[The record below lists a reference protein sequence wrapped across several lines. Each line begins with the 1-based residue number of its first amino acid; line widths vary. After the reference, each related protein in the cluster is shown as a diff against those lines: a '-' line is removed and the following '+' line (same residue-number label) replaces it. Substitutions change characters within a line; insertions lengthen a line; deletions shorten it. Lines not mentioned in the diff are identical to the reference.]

1 MMRYFTVMVVTTVVV
16 WLATGTVLTL
26 AGHGDAVPV
35 LGPDR
40 RQAARRFVTLIDALY
55 EAGTRLVVRA
65 AAEPEALYPKGD
77 GAFEFERIVSRL
89 REMSSASWLEK
100 AEHPCD

>member
-35 LGPDR
+35 LGRVLVDLVK
-40 RQAARRFVTLIDALY
+40 ALIAPL
-55 EAGTRLVVRA
+55 T
-65 AAEPEALYPKGD
+65 
-77 GAFEFERIVSRL
+77 
-89 REMSSASWLEK
+89 SS
-100 AEHPCD
+100 

>member
-35 LGPDR
+35 LGGVLVDL
-40 RQAARRFVTLIDALY
+40 VKALL
-55 EAGTRLVVRA
+55 APLTAVA
-65 AAEPEALYPKGD
+65 T
-77 GAFEFERIVSRL
+77 
-89 REMSSASWLEK
+89 
-100 AEHPCD
+100 